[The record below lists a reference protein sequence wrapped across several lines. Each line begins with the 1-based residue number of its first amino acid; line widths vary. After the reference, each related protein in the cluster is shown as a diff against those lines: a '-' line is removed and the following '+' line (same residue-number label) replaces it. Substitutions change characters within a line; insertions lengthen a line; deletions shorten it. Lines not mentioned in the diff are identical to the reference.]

1 MGQSHSQR
9 AAVETDRRGVWVNFV
24 NWDRAVRHAAA
35 EALLAGERLGQARMR
50 LWIKVNPV
58 FKQGER
64 EERERGGQA
73 GWRSVCVWVQAVH
86 TTRSSL

>member
-1 MGQSHSQR
+1 M
-9 AAVETDRRGVWVNFV
+9 NFV

-64 EERERGGQA
+64 EERERERGGA
-73 GWRSVCVWVQAVH
+73 GGLAQCLCLGSGCTHHALLAV
-86 TTRSSL
+86 T